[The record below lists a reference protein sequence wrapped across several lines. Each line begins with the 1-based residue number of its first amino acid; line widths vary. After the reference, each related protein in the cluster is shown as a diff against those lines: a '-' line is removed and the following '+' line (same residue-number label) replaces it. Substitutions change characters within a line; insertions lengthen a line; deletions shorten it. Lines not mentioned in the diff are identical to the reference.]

1 MPADTRNRFTTRITD
16 HAHKKL
22 KMAADITGTSVNQF
36 VVQAALERA
45 ERVINNKETV
55 MSSRRESLRLLELL
69 DNPPPLNRQATED
82 SNPLTE
88 VKK

>member
-16 HAHKKL
+16 HAHKTL
-22 KMAADITGTSVNQF
+22 QMAAAITGTSMNQF

-45 ERVINNKETV
+45 ERVINKETV

-69 DNPPPLNRQATED
+69 DNPPPLHRQADED
-82 SNPLTE
+82 SSPLTE
-88 VKK
+88 DNK